1 MNNRKEVKNMTEE
14 AMVAG
19 AKAIKS
25 KIKVALIERDM
36 TQVELSNLLNENQ
49 QVVNRAIAGDPT
61 PKSLNIRK
69 RIYKIL
75 DIK

>member
-1 MNNRKEVKNMTEE
+1 MI
-14 AMVAG
+14 AG

-61 PKSLNIRK
+61 PKSLSIRK